1 MNIILNIVKW
11 SGTFKVECHLSLKKN
26 EGNSESNDALEA
38 AEVQAAGSRE
48 PAAEDKPPSLTTGGE
63 QDECPP
69 LFAGEEPVSSTAG
82 AEMEEP
88 PAPPAGEV
96 EESGA
101 APAGQDDTDT
111 HSDSLKEEKP
121 AVSG

>member
-11 SGTFKVECHLSLKKN
+11 SGTFKVKCHLSLKKN

-38 AEVQAAGSRE
+38 AEAQAAGSRE

-63 QDECPP
+63 Q
-69 LFAGEEPVSSTAG
+69 PVSSTAG

>member
-11 SGTFKVECHLSLKKN
+11 SGTFKVECHLSLQKN

-38 AEVQAAGSRE
+38 AEAQAAGSRE

-69 LFAGEEPVSSTAG
+69 LFAGEEPVSAG

-88 PAPPAGEV
+88 PAPPAGEM

-101 APAGQDDTDT
+101 VPAGQDDTDT

>member
-11 SGTFKVECHLSLKKN
+11 SGTFKVKCHLSLKKN

-38 AEVQAAGSRE
+38 AEAQAAGSSE

-63 QDECPP
+63 EDECPP

-96 EESGA
+96 EKSGA